1 MLTDLKREN
10 GSVEFSHKPEGVD
23 KEGEGEQEKV
33 VEGESDE
40 DEGVGEEYGEEKE
53 RG

>member
-1 MLTDLKREN
+1 MLTDLKRED

-23 KEGEGEQEKV
+23 KEGEGEQEEV
-33 VEGESDE
+33 VKEESEE